1 MSLRKQTIALYNHVN
16 VLATAALSRKGLCAL
31 RLAKKEEQEEQE
43 EQELIRIRS
52 YAIRHT
58 LYGYPITAP
67 ISSSTIKVHT
77 VLSKIVNI
85 VYTT

>member
-31 RLAKKEEQEEQE
+31 RLAKKKEEEE
-43 EQELIRIRS
+43 ELIRIRS